1 MAEVPARPRRSDF
14 RFFWPVTVRWGDMDA
29 FGHVNNATYCTYFES
44 ARIGF
49 LERWGL
55 SFPGDG
61 SGAPVVVSQTIHY
74 RAQVRYPS
82 ALEIGVRC
90 AEVRHRSFVL
100 EYAIFRPDS
109 GDLVGDGNTVLAW
122 VDGRVG
128 HAVAVPDDLR
138 ARLTG
143 NA

>member
-55 SFPGDG
+55 RFPGDG

-74 RAQVRYPS
+74 RAQVHYPS

-100 EYAIFRPDS
+100 EYAIFRPDG

-138 ARLTG
+138 ERLTR